1 MATTTRAEALR
12 VGWSAP
18 NRVCAA
24 VLIALSP
31 GARAQPVPPPAAQVQ
46 PAPTAQAQAWRFEPA
61 VRATAVTTDNVG
73 LSATNAR
80 SDTVTVTTP
89 SLRVVGRG
97 SRYEVTGSLAADG
110 LVYLGRSLAD
120 RLFPQVGLAA
130 RSQIV
135 DRLFYLDGDLSA
147 RTTAS
152 DAFGPIGDGAT
163 TLNRSQVMRAS
174 ISPRLERE
182 LSPSTRFSLRSDHA
196 WSRGFGRQAT
206 STTND
211 AYVEG
216 QAGIFE
222 VRPAPMGL
230 RVTGDRQYTSY
241 RQQGDNDVEFRTGRA
256 TLLYTADQEAIWGLT
271 VGRDKGDYTTN
282 VVSDTLTGVSL
293 RWTPSPRTL
302 LDLSA
307 EKRFFG
313 NGWNVTLSHR
323 SPFVAISGNLQRTVS
338 TYASRLG
345 LLAAG
350 SDVASLLDAMLT
362 TRVSDAA
369 QRAQLV
375 QDIMARRGLPA
386 TLATPLDIFSGGAQV
401 SQGGA
406 ISLGWMTPRDVVTA
420 QFYAQRLRDLR
431 GPNDVILAA
440 ADSRQRGLSLGLSHR
455 LTMNLTAD
463 AGVTHARVHGEGQN
477 QGRDSINTTWRIG
490 ATEVLSPRTTVTAS
504 LRHQSVRSNAIDG
517 ATLAVS
523 SSNANANSLSVGVL
537 HRF

>member
-1 MATTTRAEALR
+1 LPALS
-12 VGWSAP
+12 SA
-18 NRVCAA
+18 CAA
-24 VLIALSP
+24 VLVALSA
-31 GARAQPVPPPAAQVQ
+31 GVRAQLVQAPQAQTQ
-46 PAPTAQAQAWRFEPA
+46 PALAATAQAWRFEPA

-73 LSATNAR
+73 LSPTNAR
-80 SDTVTVTTP
+80 ADTVTVTTP
-89 SLRVVGRG
+89 SLRVIGRG
-97 SRYEVTGSLAADG
+97 PGYEVTGTVAADG

-120 RLFPQVGLAA
+120 RIFPQVGLAA
-130 RSQIV
+130 RSQLV
-135 DRLFYLDGDLSA
+135 DRLLYLDGDLSA

-174 ISPRLERE
+174 VSPRIERE

-196 WSRGFGRQAT
+196 WSRGFGSQAT
-206 STTND
+206 STSND

-241 RQQGDNDVEFRTGRA
+241 RQQDGNDVEFRTGRA
-256 TLLYTADQEAIWGLT
+256 ALLYTANQEAVWGLI
-271 VGRDKGDYTTN
+271 VGRDEGDYTTN
-282 VVSDTLTGVSL
+282 SVSDTLTGVSL
-293 RWTPSPRTL
+293 RWAPSPRTL
-302 LDLSA
+302 LDMTA

-345 LLAAG
+345 LLTAG

-386 TLATPLDIFSGGAQV
+386 TLATALDLFSGGAQV
-401 SQGGA
+401 SQGGT
-406 ISLGWMTPRDVVTA
+406 ISLGWMTPRDVITA

-431 GPNDVILAA
+431 GPNDVILIS

-463 AGVTHARVHGEGQN
+463 AGVAHSRVHGEGPN
-477 QGRDSINTTWRIG
+477 LGRDSVNTTWRVG
-490 ATEVLSPRTTVTAS
+490 VTEVLSPRTTATAS
-504 LRHQSVRSNAIDG
+504 LRRQVVRTNAPGGTALDG
-517 ATLAVS
+517 STFAAS